1 MTILFRQWHKIFR
14 WNPVVFPKAF
24 AEISG
29 IGKTTQNSYILNGR
43 TVPQKKLSGF
53 FHAADVDIGGKCS
66 SCFLAKHSWEMLGID
81 KKVRS
86 DGFKAK
92 IRMVK
97 IQTDIFLNLR
107 NKSRLPGI
115 FLISERIQNRIT
127 SGLDQLL
134 QLQSILTVL
143 VSV

>member
-1 MTILFRQWHKIFR
+1 
-14 WNPVVFPKAF
+14 
-24 AEISG
+24 
-29 IGKTTQNSYILNGR
+29 
-43 TVPQKKLSGF
+43 
-53 FHAADVDIGGKCS
+53 
-66 SCFLAKHSWEMLGID
+66 MLGID